1 MSWRV
6 LIDKKILVAGVHFP
20 PAVVDGINH
29 RQAVVKGVPV
39 TLFRHDYQ
47 TWRALRDRGLLAPSP
62 ICYYEWPGRFKP
74 MKHQIETV
82 EHFITY
88 DRCFCLDSIGVGK
101 TLSSIW
107 AADYLRSVGAV
118 RRVLVVAPL
127 STVEHVWERELFL
140 SLPGASVAVVK
151 GSRDRKRQIAADTR
165 FDWIIVNPDSL
176 PIIADCLPDVDLI
189 IVDEFNFFKTA
200 RTRRYKSLRAAAKD
214 RRLWLMSGTPAP
226 QSPMDAYAPI
236 RLIAPG
242 SVSFLSFRDLTMTRL
257 GQFRWVP
264 RPDADKVIAKYMQPA
279 IRHRREDCYE
289 LPDVHVLELRADLTT
304 QQEKLIKMFTD
315 EARALIGENE
325 ITAANAAAVL
335 TKILQVKAGGVY
347 DKDHV
352 VHRVDASPYYE
363 TIARVLGQAD
373 TPVLVFVGFR
383 SSAEATAD
391 FLEKQ
396 GFRIGRVLGG
406 SGSRERAAVFDQFQA
421 GDLDAIVAIPST
433 MSHGL
438 NLTRARVVVW
448 ASPPFSFEVYEQANG
463 RIIRKNQENNVI
475 IYHLIQNYVDKLLF
489 SRLRSKKR
497 LQDAV
502 LELISEEGGMGCG
515 LKN

>member
-6 LIDKKILVAGVHFP
+6 LIDQKALVAGVHFP
-20 PAVVDGINH
+20 PAAVEGIQH

-39 TLFRHDYQ
+39 TLFRHDYP

-62 ICYYEWPGRFKP
+62 LCYYDWPGRFKP
-74 MKHQIETV
+74 MQHQVETV

-88 DRCFCLDSIGVGK
+88 DRCFCLDPIGVGK
-101 TLSSIW
+101 TLSAIW

-118 RRVLVVAPL
+118 RRVLVAAPL
-127 STVEHVWERELFL
+127 SIVEHVWERELFL
-140 SLPGASVAVVK
+140 SLPGAPVAVVK
-151 GSRDRKRQIAADTR
+151 GTRGRKRQIAADTR
-165 FDWIIVNPDSL
+165 FDWLVVNPDSL

-189 IVDEFNFFKTA
+189 IVDEFNFFKTPS
-200 RTRRYKSLRAAAKD
+200 TRRYKSLRTAAKGK
-214 RRLWLMSGTPAP
+214 RLWLMSGTPAP

-236 RLIAPG
+236 RLINPG
-242 SVSFLSFRDLTMTRL
+242 SVSFLSFRDLTMARL

-264 RPDADKVIAKYMQPA
+264 RPDADKVIAQYMQPA

-289 LPDVHVLELRADLTT
+289 LPDVQVLELRADLTP
-304 QQEKLIKMFTD
+304 QQEKLIKMFID
-315 EARALIGENE
+315 EARALIGNRE

-347 DKDHV
+347 DAEHA
-352 VHRVDASPYYE
+352 VHCVDADPYYE
-363 TIARVLGQAD
+363 TLTRVLEQAD

-383 SSAEATAD
+383 SSAEATAGY
-391 FLEKQ
+391 LEKQ

-406 SGSRERAAVFDQFQA
+406 SSSRERSVVFDQFQA

-438 NLTRARVVVW
+438 NLTRSRVVIW
-448 ASPPFSFEVYEQANG
+448 ASPPFSFETYEQANG
-463 RIIRKNQENNVI
+463 RVVRKNQENNVV
-475 IYHLIQNYVDKLLF
+475 IYHLVQNYVDKILF
-489 SRLRSKKR
+489 SRLQSKKR

-502 LELISEEGGMGCG
+502 LELISGKGGTECE
-515 LKN
+515 LRN